1 MLVPCP
7 RHTKKYMVSKLRM
20 RYGRW
25 RRPAVKMA
33 PWEAMGPT
41 HYILKNIENSDWV
54 WTLCPSMEDFVW
66 LIAEMGRR
74 RK

>member
-1 MLVPCP
+1 
-7 RHTKKYMVSKLRM
+7 
-20 RYGRW
+20 
-25 RRPAVKMA
+25 MA